1 MSKIIYIFSFIS
13 LLLILPVNT
22 QAQVGNEFQLGNR
35 FMQQQNYE
43 AALPVFK
50 KLVQNNPSEF
60 YFADRYIECFI
71 QLKQY
76 DEGLNAISETPFSSN
91 ISAQVNILKAKL
103 YHFKGDTAKAYSIWN
118 DNIAG
123 NPRNL
128 QLYISTSNIMT
139 DVNEFEKAV
148 NVLKQARVAF
158 NNPQLFHNDISKTL
172 LQAGNYEG
180 AVQEW
185 IDWLIAQ
192 PDQISNIQRVLLRFD
207 DPLLNDITILEIED
221 KLNEIPINKPEYNT
235 LFRFQ
240 IWLLQENKLYR
251 RALASATTFE
261 SSTSNFNYSLF
272 QLGRSLRRNKEF
284 ELATSAFEYY
294 INKAEGNVKWQSQE
308 ELAKVYSEWAKQIED
323 FNLDFTNHKDT
334 LFTKALAQTNSII
347 ESATNYRYISR
358 VLLMKSEIV
367 LDHIHDI
374 DAAENILN
382 HLRKI
387 NQEKETAEEFYIQ
400 GRIDIATKEYSQARI
415 SLTKSNK
422 LAGIGELAE
431 KTRYFLALTDF
442 FSSDYEFS
450 TIQLKTLGRQNTS
463 YYANDALQ
471 LRLWIQEGLSADSS
485 GKSIQPFAE
494 AYFNT
499 VTGNYEDAKNMLLTY
514 LEESPEAPLY
524 DDAVLLL
531 SKNPSHNA
539 QSTYNL
545 TNQVLVQN
553 KVVSNRER
561 LMWERAKFADQAF
574 IQSETDQSFD
584 PEVQISISEVISFYE
599 ELILEYP
606 QGFYAPYARK
616 RLTKLSEKNT

>member
-1 MSKIIYIFSFIS
+1 
-13 LLLILPVNT
+13 
-22 QAQVGNEFQLGNR
+22 
-35 FMQQQNYE
+35 
-43 AALPVFK
+43 
-50 KLVQNNPSEF
+50 
-60 YFADRYIECFI
+60 
-71 QLKQY
+71 
-76 DEGLNAISETPFSSN
+76 
-91 ISAQVNILKAKL
+91 
-103 YHFKGDTAKAYSIWN
+103 
-118 DNIAG
+118 
-123 NPRNL
+123 
-128 QLYISTSNIMT
+128 
-139 DVNEFEKAV
+139 
-148 NVLKQARVAF
+148 
-158 NNPQLFHNDISKTL
+158 
-172 LQAGNYEG
+172 
-180 AVQEW
+180 
-185 IDWLIAQ
+185 
-192 PDQISNIQRVLLRFD
+192 
-207 DPLLNDITILEIED
+207 
-221 KLNEIPINKPEYNT
+221 
-235 LFRFQ
+235 
-240 IWLLQENKLYR
+240 
-251 RALASATTFE
+251 
-261 SSTSNFNYSLF
+261 
-272 QLGRSLRRNKEF
+272 
-284 ELATSAFEYY
+284 
-294 INKAEGNVKWQSQE
+294 
-308 ELAKVYSEWAKQIED
+308 
-323 FNLDFTNHKDT
+323 
-334 LFTKALAQTNSII
+334 
-347 ESATNYRYISR
+347 
-358 VLLMKSEIV
+358 MKSEIV

-374 DAAENILN
+374 EAAENILN

-387 NQEKETAEEFYIQ
+387 NQEKDTAEEFYIQ
-400 GRIDIATKEYSQARI
+400 GRIDIATKEYSQARV

-524 DDAVLLL
+524 DDAILLL

-539 QSTYNL
+539 HSTYNL

-574 IQSETDQSFD
+574 IQSEANQSFD

-616 RLTKLSEKNT
+616 RLSKLSEKNT